1 MLYIHDWEK
10 QVSYGNITGNRA
22 REAAADVRIYVRGAH
37 FVNEVSKVSIISRI
51 ASGSGGETNPSISSR
66 EFDIREYKL

>member
-10 QVSYGNITGNRA
+10 QISYGNITGNRA

-37 FVNEVSKVSIISRI
+37 FVNEVSKVSIVSRT
-51 ASGSGGETNPSISSR
+51 ASGSGG
-66 EFDIREYKL
+66 